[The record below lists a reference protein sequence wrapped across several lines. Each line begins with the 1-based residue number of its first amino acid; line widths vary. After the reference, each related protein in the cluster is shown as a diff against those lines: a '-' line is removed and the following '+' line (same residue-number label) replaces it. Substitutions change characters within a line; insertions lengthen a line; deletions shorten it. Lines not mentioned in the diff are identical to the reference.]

1 MSKTYPAKVLLFGEH
16 TVLRGSK
23 ALAIP
28 YPRFSAH
35 WAQGR
40 RPDLRLQAF
49 ARDLRLHLQLPWLD
63 YERLETDLSAG
74 WYLESTVPNGYG
86 LGSSGTVCAAVY
98 DRYCFEAVN
107 QNELR
112 RRLAS
117 METHF
122 HGSSSGTD
130 PFISFTR
137 EPILIETEGVQTI
150 ELPQDWQQGFFL
162 LDTGRKREAGPIIA
176 DLSQRYDTD
185 SAWQKLVDEQWSGPT
200 DETIGH
206 LLSGREDEAVEEDF
220 RRSFRRISDFQLEY
234 LWAYI
239 PRRLQDV
246 WQGDNYCLKLCGAG
260 GGGFVLGYSWEDKMP
275 IERLS
280 DYPQFWL

>member
-16 TVLRGSK
+16 TVLRGSQ

-49 ARDLRLHLQLPWLD
+49 ARDLRLHLQLDWLD
-63 YERLETDLSAG
+63 YERLEADLKAG
-74 WYLESTVPNGYG
+74 WYLESTVPSGYG
-86 LGSSGTVCAAVY
+86 LGSSGTVCAAIY
-98 DRYCFEAVN
+98 DRYCFEAVSP
-107 QNELR
+107 NELR

-130 PFISFTR
+130 PYISFTQ
-137 EPILIETEGVQTI
+137 EPILIEPEEVRSV
-150 ELPQDWQQGFFL
+150 ELPQGWQAGFFL
-162 LDTGRKREAGPIIA
+162 LDTGQEREAGPIIA
-176 DLSQRYDTD
+176 DLSRRYDID
-185 SAWQKLVDEQWSGPT
+185 ADWQQLVDEQWTAPT
-200 DETIGH
+200 NEAIDR
-206 LLSGREDEAVEEDF
+206 LLSGKELPAVEEDF
-220 RRSFRRISDFQLEY
+220 RRSFRRISDFQLEH

-239 PRRLQDV
+239 PRRLQDL
-246 WQGDNYCLKLCGAG
+246 WNADNYCLKLCGAG
-260 GGGFVLGYSWEDKMP
+260 GGGFVLGYQWGGEWP
-275 IERLS
+275 IPELVA
-280 DYPQFWL
+280 YPHFSL